1 MKLILNGRKL
11 SVPTTAESKIAGLLL
26 AQGTVEY
33 GKLAKQWRV
42 CMMPISRAILGWFE
56 KYMRDHFDKE
66 TALQF
71 RPERGEDPNLFLA
84 KKLSEML
91 GAGLAYVEVTLDTDE
106 RRSEVTSFD
115 VSLEGNSITG
125 GQVDSDG
132 DKRIGQ
138 NHRAQVS

>member
-11 SVPTTAESKIAGLLL
+11 TVPTTAESKIAGLLL
-26 AQGTVEY
+26 AQGTTEY
-33 GKLAKQWRV
+33 HKLAKQWRV

-91 GAGLAYVEVTLDTDE
+91 GAGLQYVEVTLTTDE
-106 RRSEVTSFD
+106 REVTSFD
-115 VSLEGNSITG
+115 VSLEGSSITG

-132 DKRIGQ
+132 DIRIGQ
-138 NHRAQVS
+138 NHRLEIS